1 MVRWPDDESL
11 LKEYVDELGYSEAAS
26 YCGWLRQFQRFV
38 NLHSP
43 HRGLTERVFRT
54 WIRKKAEQSPRSFV
68 IRQTQ
73 FIKGFLD
80 WLVQQSV
87 LPSHPL
93 DDLQR
98 KYQCRSIRA
107 IAGALISSDPDQAL
121 QALRPLPRYGS
132 HLGSVMREHIQ
143 RMRTLGCRYG
153 HENVFLRFDRFL
165 QQRPDADRESV
176 GTLIYE
182 YVAGARSINARLR
195 RLILGRI
202 IARALNRQGASV
214 AMPPIDPLL
223 LRQNRN
229 QQIQPYIYTE
239 EEVERLL
246 ATARGFPSPRAPLRP
261 LTLYTMLILAYC
273 AGLRLGEIVRLK
285 LRDVDL
291 TDSSIE
297 ICDTKFFKSR
307 RLPLSST
314 AMADLSAYLKARR
327 RAGAPLDPESS
338 VFCHNRRGYRYSTT
352 GHLLYRVIRRARILT
367 KSGKPPRVHDLRGTF
382 AVHRLTSWY
391 QDSIQPESR
400 LPYLAAYLGHRDI
413 NSTLV
418 YLTMTEELL
427 DRANQRFR
435 TAEPE
440 VLKAVRGENG

>member
-11 LKEYVDELGYSEAAS
+11 LKEYVDELGYSEAAP

-38 NLHSP
+38 SLHSP
-43 HRGLTERVFRT
+43 HCGLTERVFRT
-54 WIRKKAEQSPRSFV
+54 WIRKKAEHSPRSFV

-87 LPSHPL
+87 VPSHPL

-107 IAGALISSDPDQAL
+107 IALALISSNPDQAL

-132 HLGSVMREHIQ
+132 HLGSIMREHIH
-143 RMRTLGCRYG
+143 RMRTLGCRYA

-165 QQRPDADRESV
+165 QQRPDADHESV
-176 GTLIYE
+176 DTLIRE
-182 YVAGARSINARLR
+182 YVAAARSINDRLR

-202 IARALNRQGASV
+202 IARALNRQGTSV
-214 AMPPIDPLL
+214 AMPLIDPLL

-229 QQIQPYIYTE
+229 QQLQPYIYTE
-239 EEVERLL
+239 AEVEGLL

-291 TDSSIE
+291 TDGSIE
-297 ICDTKFFKSR
+297 ICDTKFSKSR

-314 AMADLSAYLKARR
+314 AMATLSTYLKVRR
-327 RAGAPLDPESS
+327 REGAPLDPESS
-338 VFCHNRRGYRYSTT
+338 VFCHNRRGYRYSTA
-352 GHLLYRVIRRARILT
+352 GHLLYRVIRRAGILT
-367 KSGKPPRVHDLRGTF
+367 KRGKPPRVHDLRHTF
-382 AVHRLTSWY
+382 TVHRLTSWY
-391 QDSIQPESR
+391 QDGIQPESR
-400 LPYLAAYLGHRDI
+400 LPYLAVYLGHRDI
-413 NSTLV
+413 NSTLL
-418 YLTMTEELL
+418 YLTMTDELL
-427 DRANQRFR
+427 ERANQRFR

-440 VLKAVRGENG
+440 ILKAVRGATQ